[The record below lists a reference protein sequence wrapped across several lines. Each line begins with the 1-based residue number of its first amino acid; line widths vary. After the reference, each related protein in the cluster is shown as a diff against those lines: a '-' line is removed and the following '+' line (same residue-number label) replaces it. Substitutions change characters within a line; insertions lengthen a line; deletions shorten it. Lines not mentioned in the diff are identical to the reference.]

1 MHELEFMLKLVSRGI
16 NNIRKENTGVLS
28 FETMCKKVKEIA
40 KTNELDLER
49 NTIYFFNLTVK
60 YK

>member
-40 KTNELDLER
+40 KTNEQYRKKYNL
-49 NTIYFFNLTVK
+49 FF
-60 YK
+60 